1 MSTVRNF
8 KKSCRHHI
16 RHVLLSDFAKFY
28 QNPSTF
34 GTKFAPKRRQVSK
47 NSKLVVTITFR
58 MFYLVTVPYF
68 NKISTKLFLQATEP
82 FHFHQHL
89 DAKFWTHATHAKI
102 LLTHATHAPT
112 RPTYPRT
119 HATHAPTRPTH
130 PSTHATHAI

>member
-1 MSTVRNF
+1 MFYLATSQNF
-8 KKSCRHHI
+8 IKI
-16 RHVLLSDFAKFY
+16 QALLGPNLPQKDDRC
-28 QNPSTF
+28 Q
-34 GTKFAPKRRQVSK
+34 K
-47 NSKLVVTITFR
+47 NSKIVVTITFR

-112 RPTYPRT
+112 QPTQFSRLYIDRFAKVYAREIFNFFFFSPNWL
-119 HATHAPTRPTH
+119 AALDITR
-130 PSTHATHAI
+130 

>member
-1 MSTVRNF
+1 MFYLATSQNF
-8 KKSCRHHI
+8 IKI
-16 RHVLLSDFAKFY
+16 QALLGPNLPQKYDRCQKI
-28 QNPSTF
+28 
-34 GTKFAPKRRQVSK
+34 SK
-47 NSKLVVTITFR
+47 IVVTITFR

-112 RPTYPRT
+112 RPTYPRNPRT
-119 HATHAPTRPTH
+119 HATHAPTYPRNPRNLADSNKLNT
-130 PSTHATHAI
+130 SLV